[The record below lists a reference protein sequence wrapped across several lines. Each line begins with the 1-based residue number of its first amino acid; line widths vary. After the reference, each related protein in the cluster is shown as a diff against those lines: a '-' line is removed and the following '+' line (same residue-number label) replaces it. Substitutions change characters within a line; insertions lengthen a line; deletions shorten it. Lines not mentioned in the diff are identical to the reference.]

1 MIKVLGDSH
10 DKEMY
15 DLLVEVTD
23 LRKFVEEELHVLWK
37 DVDEVRVE
45 CQSRHASNGNASIST
60 SYIVV
65 GTHGIKV
72 PKPNMYNNTRNATM
86 VENFLFGLEQYYE
99 ALGIVDDGAKIANAS
114 NFLHESTQLW

>member
-1 MIKVLGDSH
+1 MIKVFGDSH

-37 DVDEVRVE
+37 DVDEVRAE
-45 CQSRHASNGNASIST
+45 CQSRHASNGNASTST

-72 PKPNMYNNTRNATM
+72 PKFDMYNDTRNATM

-99 ALGIVDDGAKIANAS
+99 PLGIVDDGAKIANAS
-114 NFLHESTQLW
+114 NFLHEST